1 MSESATTDKT
11 VKPPRITAV
20 AIGLFAATLLWQ
32 GVGLAANGGTPYYA
46 IAGLAMLFSA
56 WDLFAGRPRGFVTFS
71 GVLLFT
77 LAWAVYES
85 GTGFWTVGS
94 RIWVVGLLSLWLC
107 LPFVRRGLWPQPMPR
122 LVSLRSVQI
131 SAVASALVLAS
142 MLVNQFG
149 SNTSDYQPTIYG
161 PAQNSADW
169 HAYGGNKAGTRYAPF
184 ESINADNVSQLQ
196 RAWEIRTGVAGRF
209 SGTPIQI
216 GDGVYLCT
224 AQNVMIALDP
234 DTGAER
240 WRFDPKNE
248 TPPYSLLG
256 NCRGVTY
263 YELED
268 VPDGKQCK
276 ERIFT
281 ATTDARLIAVD
292 KNTGLPCEDFGD
304 DGQISLLAGMGE
316 VKPYYYFVTSP
327 ATVAS
332 GVLVVGGWV
341 MDNQEVE
348 EPSGVVR
355 AYDPKTGQ
363 LAWAWDIG
371 REGQTQLPPDG
382 ESYTRGTPNVWS
394 LTSADDELGLVYLPT
409 GNATPDYF
417 GAHRSEAMEKYA
429 SSIVAVDAKTGLT
442 RWHYQTTHHDIWDY
456 DVPSQPTLVDLTLAG
471 ERRKAV
477 IMPTKRGE
485 VFMLDR
491 ATGELLTEVTER
503 SVPETNLANE
513 WSSPTQ
519 PFSTG
524 MPSFAYPTITENLM
538 MGVTPFDQIACR
550 QKFLN
555 VHYEGPMTPPSEQGT
570 LLYPGPGG
578 GMNWGSVAVDERRQ
592 LMVVNNMHLPF
603 VVQMVPREDD
613 PITSGEGPSR
623 GYGIGGQ
630 QRGTPFS
637 ARVDLFT
644 SPLGI
649 PCIQPPFGE
658 MAVVDLT
665 TQEIIWRRPVG
676 TAAIALPTGRVG
688 VPLEMGTPYS
698 AGSIVTASGLI
709 FNGGVMDGY
718 FRALDLFTGE
728 ELYADSLHASSSATP
743 MSYVSP
749 KTGKQYVLLTVPG
762 EAAVGVGADHSAG
775 DGNAPAAPA
784 ANEGGGH
791 VIAYALAD

>member
-1 MSESATTDKT
+1 MTESTLTNASR
-11 VKPPRITAV
+11 PPRITAIV
-20 AIGLFAATLLWQ
+20 IGIFAAALFWQGATLL
-32 GVGLAANGGTPYYA
+32 GMGGTPYYLV
-46 IAGLAMLFSA
+46 AGLAMLVAA
-56 WDLFAGRPRGFVTFS
+56 WDLFCGRPRGFVIFS
-71 GVLLFT
+71 GVLLLT

-85 GTGFWTVGS
+85 GSGFWTVGS
-94 RIWVVGLLSLWLC
+94 RIWIIGLFAVWLC
-107 LPFVRRGLWPQPMPR
+107 LPMIRRGLWPQPIPK
-122 LVSLRSVQI
+122 LFSLRSVQL
-131 SAVASALVLAS
+131 SAVASALVLGA
-142 MLVNQFG
+142 MCVNQFSG
-149 SNTSDYQPTIYG
+149 TNVVFEPKQYG
-161 PAQNSADW
+161 PAQNASDW
-169 HAYGGNKAGTRYAPF
+169 NAYGGNKAGTRYAPF
-184 ESINADNVSQLQ
+184 ETINANNVNQLQ
-196 RAWEIRTGVAGRF
+196 RAWEVRTGVAGRF
-209 SGTPIQI
+209 SGTPLQI
-216 GDGVYLCT
+216 GDGIYLCT
-224 AQNVMIALDP
+224 AQNVMISLDP
-234 DTGAER
+234 DSGEER

-248 TPPYSLLG
+248 TPPYSLFG

-263 YELED
+263 YKLED
-268 VPDGKQCK
+268 VADGAQCK

-292 KNTGLPCEDFGD
+292 KDTGLPCEDFGN

-355 AYDPKTGQ
+355 AYDPKTGK

-371 REGQTQLPPDG
+371 REGNTQMPPDG

-417 GAHRSEAMEKYA
+417 GAHRTDAMEKYA
-429 SSIVAVDAKTGLT
+429 SSIVAVDATTGLT
-442 RWHYQTTHHDIWDY
+442 RWHFQTTHHDIWDY
-456 DVPSQPTLVDLTLAG
+456 DVPSQPTLVDLTLDG

-477 IMPTKRGE
+477 IVPTKRGE
-485 VFMLDR
+485 LFMLDR
-491 ATGELLTEVTER
+491 ETGELLTEVTER
-503 SVPETNLANE
+503 PVPQTDLENE
-513 WSSPTQ
+513 WSAPTQ

-524 MPSFAYPTITENLM
+524 MPTFAYPLITESKM
-538 MGVTPFDQIACR
+538 MGITPFDQIACR
-550 QKFLN
+550 KALLDLR
-555 VHYEGPMTPPSEQGT
+555 YEGPLTPPSERGT

-603 VVQMVPREDD
+603 TVHMIPREQD
-613 PITSGEGPSR
+613 PATNGEGPSR

-637 ARVDLFT
+637 ARVDMFS

-665 TQEIIWRRPVG
+665 TQEIVWRRPVG
-676 TAAIALPTGRVG
+676 TAAISLPGGRVG
-688 VPLEMGTPYS
+688 VPLEMGTPFS
-698 AGSIVTASGLI
+698 AGSIVTAGGLI

-718 FRALDLFTGE
+718 FRALDLFSGE
-728 ELYADSLHASSSATP
+728 ELFADPLHAASGATP

-749 KTGKQYVLLTVPG
+749 KTGKQYVLLTLPG
-762 EAAVGVGADHSAG
+762 EAAIGVGADHSG
-775 DGNAPAAPA
+775 DTDSTTAVNA
-784 ANEGGGH
+784 GGGH
-791 VIAYALAD
+791 VVAYTLPD

>member
-1 MSESATTDKT
+1 MTESTLTNASR
-11 VKPPRITAV
+11 PPRITAIV
-20 AIGLFAATLLWQ
+20 IGIFAAALFWQGATLL
-32 GVGLAANGGTPYYA
+32 GMGGTPYYVV
-46 IAGLAMLFSA
+46 AGLAMLVAA
-56 WDLFAGRPRGFVTFS
+56 WDLFCGRPRGFVIFS
-71 GVLLFT
+71 GVLLLT

-85 GTGFWTVGS
+85 GSGFWTVGS
-94 RIWVVGLLSLWLC
+94 RIWIIGLFTLWLC
-107 LPFVRRGLWPQPMPR
+107 LPMIRRGLWPQPIPK
-122 LVSLRSVQI
+122 LFSLRSVQL
-131 SAVASALVLAS
+131 SAVASALVLGA
-142 MLVNQFG
+142 MCVNQFSG
-149 SNTSDYQPTIYG
+149 TNVDFEPKQYG
-161 PAQNSADW
+161 PAQNASDW
-169 HAYGGNKAGTRYAPF
+169 NAYGGNKAGTRYAPF
-184 ESINADNVSQLQ
+184 ETINANNVNQLQ
-196 RAWEIRTGVAGRF
+196 RAWEVRTGVAGRF
-209 SGTPIQI
+209 SGTPLQI
-216 GDGVYLCT
+216 GDGIYLCT
-224 AQNVMIALDP
+224 AQNVMISLDP
-234 DTGAER
+234 DSGEER

-248 TPPYSLLG
+248 TPPYSLFG

-263 YELED
+263 YKLED
-268 VPDGKQCK
+268 VADGAQCK

-292 KNTGLPCEDFGD
+292 KDTGLPCEDFGN

-355 AYDPKTGQ
+355 AYDPKTGK

-371 REGQTQLPPDG
+371 REGNTQMPPDG

-417 GAHRSEAMEKYA
+417 GAHRTDAMEKYA
-429 SSIVAVDAKTGLT
+429 SSIVAVDATTGLT
-442 RWHYQTTHHDIWDY
+442 RWHFQTTHHDIWDY
-456 DVPSQPTLVDLTLAG
+456 DVPSQPTLVDLSLDG

-477 IMPTKRGE
+477 IVPTKRGE
-485 VFMLDR
+485 LFMLDR
-491 ATGELLTEVTER
+491 ETGELLTEVTER
-503 SVPETNLANE
+503 PVPQTDLENE
-513 WSSPTQ
+513 WSAPTQ

-524 MPSFAYPTITENLM
+524 MPTFAYPLITESKM
-538 MGVTPFDQIACR
+538 MGITPFDQIACR
-550 QKFLN
+550 KALLDLR
-555 VHYEGPMTPPSEQGT
+555 YEGPLTPPSERGT

-603 VVQMVPREDD
+603 TVHMIPREQD
-613 PITSGEGPSR
+613 PATNGEGPSR

-637 ARVDLFT
+637 ARVDMFS

-665 TQEIIWRRPVG
+665 TQEIVWRRPVG
-676 TAAIALPTGRVG
+676 TAAISLPGGRVG
-688 VPLEMGTPYS
+688 VPLEMGTPFS
-698 AGSIVTASGLI
+698 AGSIVTAGGLI

-718 FRALDLFTGE
+718 FRALDLFSGE
-728 ELYADSLHASSSATP
+728 ELFADPLHAASGATP

-749 KTGKQYVLLTVPG
+749 KTGKQYVLLTLPG
-762 EAAVGVGADHSAG
+762 EAAIGVGADHSG
-775 DGNAPAAPA
+775 DTNSTTAVNA
-784 ANEGGGH
+784 GGGH
-791 VIAYALAD
+791 VVAYALPD

>member
-1 MSESATTDKT
+1 MTESTLTNASR
-11 VKPPRITAV
+11 PPRITAIV
-20 AIGLFAATLLWQ
+20 IGIFAAALFWQGATLL
-32 GVGLAANGGTPYYA
+32 GMGGTPYYVV
-46 IAGLAMLFSA
+46 AGLAMLVAA
-56 WDLFAGRPRGFVTFS
+56 WDLFCGRPRGFVIFS
-71 GVLLFT
+71 GVLLLT

-85 GTGFWTVGS
+85 GSGFWTVGS
-94 RIWVVGLLSLWLC
+94 RIWIIGLFAVWLC
-107 LPFVRRGLWPQPMPR
+107 LPMIRRGLWPQPIPK
-122 LVSLRSVQI
+122 LFSLRSVQL
-131 SAVASALVLAS
+131 SAVASALVLGA
-142 MLVNQFG
+142 MCVNQFSG
-149 SNTSDYQPTIYG
+149 TNVDFEPKEYG
-161 PAQNSADW
+161 PAQNASDW
-169 HAYGGNKAGTRYAPF
+169 NAYGGNKAGTRYAPF
-184 ESINADNVSQLQ
+184 ETITSDNVNQLK
-196 RAWEIRTGVAGRF
+196 RAWEVRTGVAGRF
-209 SGTPIQI
+209 SGTPLQI
-216 GDGVYLCT
+216 GDGIYLCT
-224 AQNVMIALDP
+224 AQNVMISLDP
-234 DTGAER
+234 DSGEER

-248 TPPYSLLG
+248 TPPYSLFG

-263 YELED
+263 YKLED
-268 VPDGKQCK
+268 VADGAQCK

-292 KNTGLPCEDFGD
+292 KDTGLPCEDFGN

-355 AYDPKTGQ
+355 AYDPKTGK

-371 REGQTQLPPDG
+371 REGNTQMPPDG

-417 GAHRSEAMEKYA
+417 GAHRTDAMEKYA
-429 SSIVAVDAKTGLT
+429 SSIVAVDATTGLT
-442 RWHYQTTHHDIWDY
+442 RWHFQTTHHDIWDY
-456 DVPSQPTLVDLTLAG
+456 DVPSQPTLVDLTLDG

-477 IMPTKRGE
+477 IVPTKRGE
-485 VFMLDR
+485 LFMLDR
-491 ATGELLTEVTER
+491 ETGELLTEVTER
-503 SVPETNLANE
+503 PVPQTDLENE
-513 WSSPTQ
+513 WSAPTQ

-524 MPSFAYPTITENLM
+524 MPTFAYPLITESKM
-538 MGVTPFDQIACR
+538 MGITPFDQIACR
-550 QKFLN
+550 KALLDLR
-555 VHYEGPMTPPSEQGT
+555 YEGPLTPPSERGT

-603 VVQMVPREDD
+603 TVHMIPREQD
-613 PITSGEGPSR
+613 PATNGEGPSR

-637 ARVDLFT
+637 ARVDMFS

-665 TQEIIWRRPVG
+665 TQEIVWRRPVG
-676 TAAIALPTGRVG
+676 TAAISLPGGRVG
-688 VPLEMGTPYS
+688 VPLEMGTPFS
-698 AGSIVTASGLI
+698 AGSIVTAGGLI

-718 FRALDLFTGE
+718 FRALDLFSGE
-728 ELYADSLHASSSATP
+728 ELFADPLHAASGATP

-749 KTGKQYVLLTVPG
+749 KTGKQYVLLTLPG
-762 EAAVGVGADHSAG
+762 EAAIGVGADHSG
-775 DGNAPAAPA
+775 DTNSTTAVNA
-784 ANEGGGH
+784 GGGH
-791 VIAYALAD
+791 VVAYALPD

>member
-1 MSESATTDKT
+1 MTESTLTNASR
-11 VKPPRITAV
+11 PPRITAIV
-20 AIGLFAATLLWQ
+20 IGIFAAALFWQGATLL
-32 GVGLAANGGTPYYA
+32 GMGGTPYYVV
-46 IAGLAMLFSA
+46 AGLAMLVAA
-56 WDLFAGRPRGFVTFS
+56 WDLFCGRPRGFVIFS
-71 GVLLFT
+71 GVLLLT

-85 GTGFWTVGS
+85 GSGFWTVGS
-94 RIWVVGLLSLWLC
+94 RIWIIGLFAVWLC
-107 LPFVRRGLWPQPMPR
+107 LPMIRRGLWPQPIPK
-122 LVSLRSVQI
+122 LFSLRSVQL
-131 SAVASALVLAS
+131 SAVASALVLGA
-142 MLVNQFG
+142 MCVNQF
-149 SNTSDYQPTIYG
+149 SSTNVVFEPKQYG
-161 PAQNSADW
+161 PAQNASDW
-169 HAYGGNKAGTRYAPF
+169 NAYGGNKAGTRYAPF
-184 ESINADNVSQLQ
+184 ETINTDNVNQLQ
-196 RAWEIRTGVAGRF
+196 RAWEVRTGVAGRF
-209 SGTPIQI
+209 SGTPLQI
-216 GDGVYLCT
+216 GDGIYLCT
-224 AQNVMIALDP
+224 AQNVMISLDP
-234 DTGAER
+234 DSGEER

-248 TPPYSLLG
+248 TPPYSLFG

-263 YELED
+263 YKLED
-268 VPDGKQCK
+268 VADGAQCK

-292 KNTGLPCEDFGD
+292 KDTGLPCEDFGN

-355 AYDPKTGQ
+355 AYDPKTGK

-371 REGQTQLPPDG
+371 REGNTQMPPDG

-417 GAHRSEAMEKYA
+417 GAHRTDAMEKYA
-429 SSIVAVDAKTGLT
+429 SSIVAVDATTGLT
-442 RWHYQTTHHDIWDY
+442 RWHFQTTHHDIWDY
-456 DVPSQPTLVDLTLAG
+456 DVPSQPTLVDLTLDG

-477 IMPTKRGE
+477 IVPTKRGE
-485 VFMLDR
+485 LFMLDR
-491 ATGELLTEVTER
+491 ETGELLTEVTER
-503 SVPETNLANE
+503 PVPQTDLENE
-513 WSSPTQ
+513 WSAPTQ

-524 MPSFAYPTITENLM
+524 MPTFAYPLITESKM
-538 MGVTPFDQIACR
+538 MGITPFDQIACR
-550 QKFLN
+550 KALLDLR
-555 VHYEGPMTPPSEQGT
+555 YEGPLTPPSERGT

-603 VVQMVPREDD
+603 TVHMIPREQD
-613 PITSGEGPSR
+613 PATNGEGPSR

-637 ARVDLFT
+637 ARVDMFS

-665 TQEIIWRRPVG
+665 TQEIVWRRPVG
-676 TAAIALPTGRVG
+676 TAAISLPGGRVG
-688 VPLEMGTPYS
+688 VPLEMGTPFS
-698 AGSIVTASGLI
+698 AGSIVTAGGLI

-718 FRALDLFTGE
+718 FRALDLFSGE
-728 ELYADSLHASSSATP
+728 ELFADPLHAASGATP

-749 KTGKQYVLLTVPG
+749 KTGKQYVLLTLPG
-762 EAAVGVGADHSAG
+762 EAAIGVGADHSG
-775 DGNAPAAPA
+775 DTNSTTAVNA
-784 ANEGGGH
+784 GGGH
-791 VIAYALAD
+791 VVAYALPD

>member
-1 MSESATTDKT
+1 MTESTLTNASR
-11 VKPPRITAV
+11 PPRITAIV
-20 AIGLFAATLLWQ
+20 IGIFAAALFWQGATLL
-32 GVGLAANGGTPYYA
+32 GMGGTPYYLV
-46 IAGLAMLFSA
+46 AGLAMLVAA
-56 WDLFAGRPRGFVTFS
+56 WDLFCGRPRGFVIFS
-71 GVLLFT
+71 GVLLLT

-85 GTGFWTVGS
+85 GSGFWTVGS
-94 RIWVVGLLSLWLC
+94 RIWIIGLFAVWLC
-107 LPFVRRGLWPQPMPR
+107 LPMIRRGLWPQPIPK
-122 LVSLRSVQI
+122 LFSLRSVQL
-131 SAVASALVLAS
+131 SAVASALVLGA
-142 MLVNQFG
+142 MCVNQFSG
-149 SNTSDYQPTIYG
+149 TNVDFEPKQYG
-161 PAQNSADW
+161 PAQNASDW
-169 HAYGGNKAGTRYAPF
+169 NAYGGNKAGTRYAPF
-184 ESINADNVSQLQ
+184 ETINADNVNQLQ
-196 RAWEIRTGVAGRF
+196 RAWEVRTGVAGRF
-209 SGTPIQI
+209 SGTPLQI
-216 GDGVYLCT
+216 GDGIYLCT
-224 AQNVMIALDP
+224 AQNVMISLDP
-234 DTGAER
+234 DSGEER

-248 TPPYSLLG
+248 TPPYSLFG

-263 YELED
+263 YKLED
-268 VPDGKQCK
+268 VADGAQCK

-292 KNTGLPCEDFGD
+292 KDTGLPCEDFGN

-355 AYDPKTGQ
+355 AYDPKTGK

-371 REGQTQLPPDG
+371 REGNTQMPPDG

-417 GAHRSEAMEKYA
+417 GAHRTDAMEKYA
-429 SSIVAVDAKTGLT
+429 SSIVAVDATTGLT
-442 RWHYQTTHHDIWDY
+442 RWHFQTTHHDIWDY
-456 DVPSQPTLVDLTLAG
+456 DVPSQPTLVDLTLDG

-477 IMPTKRGE
+477 IVPTKRGE
-485 VFMLDR
+485 LFMLDR
-491 ATGELLTEVTER
+491 ETGELLTEVTER
-503 SVPETNLANE
+503 PVPQTDLENE
-513 WSSPTQ
+513 WSAPTQ

-524 MPSFAYPTITENLM
+524 MPTFAYPLITESKM
-538 MGVTPFDQIACR
+538 MGITPFDQIACR
-550 QKFLN
+550 KALLDLR
-555 VHYEGPMTPPSEQGT
+555 YEGPLTPPSERGT

-603 VVQMVPREDD
+603 TVHMIPREQD
-613 PITSGEGPSR
+613 PATNGEGPSR

-637 ARVDLFT
+637 ARVDMFS

-665 TQEIIWRRPVG
+665 TQEIVWRRPVG
-676 TAAIALPTGRVG
+676 TAAISLPGGRVG
-688 VPLEMGTPYS
+688 VPLEMGTPFS
-698 AGSIVTASGLI
+698 AGSIVTAGGLI

-718 FRALDLFTGE
+718 FRALDLFSGE
-728 ELYADSLHASSSATP
+728 ELFADPLHAASGATP

-749 KTGKQYVLLTVPG
+749 KTGKQYVLLTLPG
-762 EAAVGVGADHSAG
+762 EAAIGVGADHSG
-775 DGNAPAAPA
+775 DTNSTTAVNA
-784 ANEGGGH
+784 GGGH
-791 VIAYALAD
+791 VVAYTLPD

>member
-1 MSESATTDKT
+1 MTESTLTNASR
-11 VKPPRITAV
+11 PPRITAIV
-20 AIGLFAATLLWQ
+20 IGIFAAALFWQGATLL
-32 GVGLAANGGTPYYA
+32 GMGGTPYYLV
-46 IAGLAMLFSA
+46 AGLVMLVAA
-56 WDLFAGRPRGFVTFS
+56 WDLFCGRPRGFVIFS
-71 GVLLFT
+71 GVLLLT

-85 GTGFWTVGS
+85 GSGFWTVGS
-94 RIWVVGLLSLWLC
+94 RIWIIGLFAVWLC
-107 LPFVRRGLWPQPMPR
+107 LPMIRRGLWPQPIPK
-122 LVSLRSVQI
+122 LFSLRSVQL
-131 SAVASALVLAS
+131 SAVASALVLGA
-142 MLVNQFG
+142 MCVNQFSG
-149 SNTSDYQPTIYG
+149 TNVDFEPKQYG
-161 PAQNSADW
+161 PAQNASDW
-169 HAYGGNKAGTRYAPF
+169 NAYGGNKAGTRYAPF
-184 ESINADNVSQLQ
+184 ETINADNVNQLQ
-196 RAWEIRTGVAGRF
+196 RAWEVRTGVAGRF
-209 SGTPIQI
+209 SGTPLQI
-216 GDGVYLCT
+216 GDGIYLCT
-224 AQNVMIALDP
+224 AQNVMISLDP
-234 DTGAER
+234 DSGEER

-248 TPPYSLLG
+248 TPPYSLFG

-263 YELED
+263 YKLED
-268 VPDGKQCK
+268 VADGAQCK

-292 KNTGLPCEDFGD
+292 RDTGLPCEDFGN

-355 AYDPKTGQ
+355 AYDPKTGK

-371 REGQTQLPPDG
+371 REGNTQMPPDG

-417 GAHRSEAMEKYA
+417 GAHRTDAMEKYA
-429 SSIVAVDAKTGLT
+429 SSIVAVDATTGLT
-442 RWHYQTTHHDIWDY
+442 RWHFQTTHHDIWDY
-456 DVPSQPTLVDLTLAG
+456 DVPSQPTLVDLTLDG

-477 IMPTKRGE
+477 IVPTKRGE
-485 VFMLDR
+485 LFMLDR
-491 ATGELLTEVTER
+491 ETGELLTEVTER
-503 SVPETNLANE
+503 PVPQTDLENE
-513 WSSPTQ
+513 WSAPTQ

-524 MPSFAYPTITENLM
+524 MPTFAYPLITESKM
-538 MGVTPFDQIACR
+538 MGITPFDQIACR
-550 QKFLN
+550 KALLDLR
-555 VHYEGPMTPPSEQGT
+555 YEGPLTPPSERGT

-603 VVQMVPREDD
+603 TIHMIPREQD
-613 PITSGEGPSR
+613 PATNGEGPSR

-637 ARVDLFT
+637 ARVDMFS

-665 TQEIIWRRPVG
+665 TQEIVWRRPVG
-676 TAAIALPTGRVG
+676 TAAISLPGGRVG
-688 VPLEMGTPYS
+688 MPLEMGTPFS
-698 AGSIVTASGLI
+698 AGSIVTAGGLI

-718 FRALDLFTGE
+718 FRALDLFSGE
-728 ELYADSLHASSSATP
+728 ELFADPLHAASGATP

-749 KTGKQYVLLTVPG
+749 KTGKQYVLLTLPG
-762 EAAVGVGADHSAG
+762 EAAIGVGADHSG
-775 DGNAPAAPA
+775 NTDGTTAVNA
-784 ANEGGGH
+784 GGGH
-791 VIAYALAD
+791 VVAYTLPD

>member
-1 MSESATTDKT
+1 MTESTLTNASR
-11 VKPPRITAV
+11 PPRITAIV
-20 AIGLFAATLLWQ
+20 IGIFAAALFWQGATLL
-32 GVGLAANGGTPYYA
+32 GMGGTPYYVV
-46 IAGLAMLFSA
+46 AGLAMLVAA
-56 WDLFAGRPRGFVTFS
+56 WDLFCGRPRGFVIFS
-71 GVLLFT
+71 GVLLLT

-85 GTGFWTVGS
+85 GSGFWTVGS
-94 RIWVVGLLSLWLC
+94 RIWIIGLFAVWLC
-107 LPFVRRGLWPQPMPR
+107 LPMIRRGLWPQPIPK
-122 LVSLRSVQI
+122 LFSLRSVQL
-131 SAVASALVLAS
+131 SAVASALVLGA
-142 MLVNQFG
+142 MCVNQFSG
-149 SNTSDYQPTIYG
+149 TNVDFEPKQYG
-161 PAQNSADW
+161 PAQNASDW
-169 HAYGGNKAGTRYAPF
+169 NAYGGNKAGTRYAPF
-184 ESINADNVSQLQ
+184 ETINANNVNQLQ
-196 RAWEIRTGVAGRF
+196 RAWEVRTGVAGRF
-209 SGTPIQI
+209 SGTPLQI
-216 GDGVYLCT
+216 GDGIYLCT
-224 AQNVMIALDP
+224 AQNVMISLDP
-234 DTGAER
+234 DSGEER

-248 TPPYSLLG
+248 TPPYSLFG

-263 YELED
+263 YKLED
-268 VPDGKQCK
+268 VADGAQCK

-292 KNTGLPCEDFGD
+292 KDTGLPCEDFGN

-355 AYDPKTGQ
+355 AYDPKTGK

-371 REGQTQLPPDG
+371 REGNTQMPPDG

-417 GAHRSEAMEKYA
+417 GAHRTDAMEKYA
-429 SSIVAVDAKTGLT
+429 SSIVAVDATTGLT
-442 RWHYQTTHHDIWDY
+442 RWHFQTTHHDIWDY
-456 DVPSQPTLVDLTLAG
+456 DVPSQPTLVDLTLDG

-485 VFMLDR
+485 LFMLDR
-491 ATGELLTEVTER
+491 ETGELLTEVTER
-503 SVPETNLANE
+503 PVPQTDLENE
-513 WSSPTQ
+513 WSAPTQ

-524 MPSFAYPTITENLM
+524 MPTFAYPLITESKM
-538 MGVTPFDQIACR
+538 MGITPFDQIACR
-550 QKFLN
+550 KALLDLR
-555 VHYEGPMTPPSEQGT
+555 YEGPLTPPSERGT

-603 VVQMVPREDD
+603 TVHMIPREQD
-613 PITSGEGPSR
+613 PATNGEGPSR

-637 ARVDLFT
+637 ARVDMFS

-665 TQEIIWRRPVG
+665 TQEIVWRRPVG
-676 TAAIALPTGRVG
+676 TAAISLPGGRVG
-688 VPLEMGTPYS
+688 VPLEMGTPFS
-698 AGSIVTASGLI
+698 AGSIVTAGGLI

-718 FRALDLFTGE
+718 FRALDLFSGE
-728 ELYADSLHASSSATP
+728 ELFADPLHAASGATP

-749 KTGKQYVLLTVPG
+749 KTGKQYVLLTLPG
-762 EAAVGVGADHSAG
+762 EAAIGVGADHSG
-775 DGNAPAAPA
+775 DTDSTTAVNA
-784 ANEGGGH
+784 GGGH
-791 VIAYALAD
+791 VVAYTLPD

>member
-1 MSESATTDKT
+1 MTESTLTNASR
-11 VKPPRITAV
+11 PPRITAIV
-20 AIGLFAATLLWQ
+20 IGIFAAALFWQGATLL
-32 GVGLAANGGTPYYA
+32 GMGGTPYYA
-46 IAGLAMLFSA
+46 VAGLAMLVAA
-56 WDLFAGRPRGFVTFS
+56 WDLFCGRPRGFVIFS
-71 GVLLFT
+71 GVLLLT

-85 GTGFWTVGS
+85 GSGFWTVGS
-94 RIWVVGLLSLWLC
+94 RIWIIGLFAVWLC
-107 LPFVRRGLWPQPMPR
+107 LPMIRRGLWPQPIPK
-122 LVSLRSVQI
+122 LFSLRSVQL
-131 SAVASALVLAS
+131 SAVASALVLGA
-142 MLVNQFG
+142 MCVNQFSG
-149 SNTSDYQPTIYG
+149 TNVDFEPKEYG
-161 PAQNSADW
+161 PAQNASDW
-169 HAYGGNKAGTRYAPF
+169 NAYGGNKAGTRYAPF
-184 ESINADNVSQLQ
+184 ETITADNVNKLQ
-196 RAWEIRTGVAGRF
+196 RAWEVRTGVAGRF
-209 SGTPIQI
+209 SGTPLQI
-216 GDGVYLCT
+216 GDGIYLCT
-224 AQNVMIALDP
+224 AQNVMISLDP
-234 DTGAER
+234 DSGEER

-248 TPPYSLLG
+248 TPPYGLFG

-263 YELED
+263 YKLED
-268 VPDGKQCK
+268 VADGAQCK

-292 KNTGLPCEDFGD
+292 KDTGLPCEDFGN

-355 AYDPKTGQ
+355 AYDPKTGK

-371 REGQTQLPPDG
+371 REGNTQMPPDG

-429 SSIVAVDAKTGLT
+429 SSIVAVDATTGLT
-442 RWHYQTTHHDIWDY
+442 RWHFQTTHHDIWDY
-456 DVPSQPTLVDLTLAG
+456 DVPSQPTLVDLTLDG
-471 ERRKAV
+471 QPRKAV
-477 IMPTKRGE
+477 IVPTKRGE

-491 ATGELLTEVTER
+491 ETGELLTEVTER
-503 SVPETNLANE
+503 PVPQTDLENE
-513 WSSPTQ
+513 WSAPTQ

-524 MPSFAYPTITENLM
+524 MPSFAYPLITESKM

-550 QKFLN
+550 KALLDLR
-555 VHYEGPMTPPSEQGT
+555 YEGPMTPPSERGT
-570 LLYPGPGG
+570 LLYPGPAG

-603 VVQMVPREDD
+603 TINMIPREQD
-613 PITSGEGPSR
+613 PATGGEGFTQ

-637 ARVDLFT
+637 ARVDMFT

-665 TQEIIWRRPVG
+665 TQEIVWRRPVG
-676 TAAIALPTGRVG
+676 TAAISLPGGRVG
-688 VPLEMGTPYS
+688 VPLEMGTPFS
-698 AGSIVTASGLI
+698 AGSIVTAGGLI

-718 FRALDLFTGE
+718 FRALDLFSGE
-728 ELYADSLHASSSATP
+728 ELFADPLHAASGATP

-749 KTGKQYVLLTVPG
+749 KTGKQYVLLTLPG
-762 EAAVGVGADHSAG
+762 EAAIGVGADHSG
-775 DGNAPAAPA
+775 DTDSTTAVNA
-784 ANEGGGH
+784 GGGH
-791 VIAYALAD
+791 VVAYTLPD

>member
-1 MSESATTDKT
+1 MTESTLTNASR
-11 VKPPRITAV
+11 PPRITAIV
-20 AIGLFAATLLWQ
+20 IGIFAAALFWQGATLL
-32 GVGLAANGGTPYYA
+32 GMGGTPYYVV
-46 IAGLAMLFSA
+46 AGLAMLVAA
-56 WDLFAGRPRGFVTFS
+56 WDLFCGRPRGFVIFS
-71 GVLLFT
+71 GVLLLT

-85 GTGFWTVGS
+85 GSGFWTVGS
-94 RIWVVGLLSLWLC
+94 RIWIIGLFAVWLC
-107 LPFVRRGLWPQPMPR
+107 LPMIRRGLWPQPIPK
-122 LVSLRSVQI
+122 LFSLRSVQL
-131 SAVASALVLAS
+131 SAVASALVLGA
-142 MLVNQFG
+142 MCVNQFSG
-149 SNTSDYQPTIYG
+149 TNVDFEPKQYG
-161 PAQNSADW
+161 PAQNASDW
-169 HAYGGNKAGTRYAPF
+169 NAYGGNKAGTRYAPF
-184 ESINADNVSQLQ
+184 ETITADKVNKLQ
-196 RAWEIRTGVAGRF
+196 RAWEVRTGVAGRF
-209 SGTPIQI
+209 SGTPLQI
-216 GDGVYLCT
+216 GDGIYLCT
-224 AQNVMIALDP
+224 AQNVMISLDP
-234 DTGAER
+234 DSGEER

-248 TPPYSLLG
+248 TPPYSLFG

-263 YELED
+263 YKLED
-268 VPDGKQCK
+268 VADGAQCK

-292 KNTGLPCEDFGD
+292 KDTGLPCEDFGN

-355 AYDPKTGQ
+355 AYDPKTGK

-371 REGQTQLPPDG
+371 REGNTQMPPDG

-417 GAHRSEAMEKYA
+417 GAHRTDAMEKYA
-429 SSIVAVDAKTGLT
+429 SSIVAVDATTGLT
-442 RWHYQTTHHDIWDY
+442 RWHFQTTHHDIWDY
-456 DVPSQPTLVDLTLAG
+456 DVPSQPTLVDLTLDG

-477 IMPTKRGE
+477 IVPTKRGE
-485 VFMLDR
+485 LFMLDR
-491 ATGELLTEVTER
+491 ETGELLTEVTER
-503 SVPETNLANE
+503 PVPQTDLENE
-513 WSSPTQ
+513 WSAPTQ

-524 MPSFAYPTITENLM
+524 MPTFAYPLITESKM
-538 MGVTPFDQIACR
+538 MGITPFDQIACR
-550 QKFLN
+550 KALLDLR
-555 VHYEGPMTPPSEQGT
+555 YEGPLTPPSERGT

-603 VVQMVPREDD
+603 TVHMIPREQD
-613 PITSGEGPSR
+613 PATNGEGPSR

-637 ARVDLFT
+637 ARVDMFS

-665 TQEIIWRRPVG
+665 TQEIVWRRPVG
-676 TAAIALPTGRVG
+676 TAAISLPGGRVG
-688 VPLEMGTPYS
+688 VPLEMGTPFS
-698 AGSIVTASGLI
+698 AGSIVTAGGLI

-718 FRALDLFTGE
+718 FRALDLFSGE
-728 ELYADSLHASSSATP
+728 ELFADPIHAASGATP

-749 KTGKQYVLLTVPG
+749 KTGKQYVLLTLPG
-762 EAAVGVGADHSAG
+762 EAAIGVGADHSG
-775 DGNAPAAPA
+775 DTNSTTAVNA
-784 ANEGGGH
+784 GGGH
-791 VIAYALAD
+791 VVAYALPD

>member
-1 MSESATTDKT
+1 MTESTLTNASR
-11 VKPPRITAV
+11 PPRITAIV
-20 AIGLFAATLLWQ
+20 IGIFAAALFWQGATLL
-32 GVGLAANGGTPYYA
+32 GMGGTPYYVV
-46 IAGLAMLFSA
+46 AGLAMLIAA
-56 WDLFAGRPRGFVTFS
+56 WDLFCGRPRGFVIFS
-71 GVLLFT
+71 GVLLLT

-85 GTGFWTVGS
+85 GSGFWTVGS
-94 RIWVVGLLSLWLC
+94 RIWIIGLFAVWLC
-107 LPFVRRGLWPQPMPR
+107 LPMIRRGLWPQPIPK
-122 LVSLRSVQI
+122 LFSLRSVQL
-131 SAVASALVLAS
+131 SAVASALVLGA
-142 MLVNQFG
+142 MCVNQFSG
-149 SNTSDYQPTIYG
+149 TNVDFEPKEYG
-161 PAQNSADW
+161 PAQNASDW
-169 HAYGGNKAGTRYAPF
+169 NAYGGNKAGTRYAPF
-184 ESINADNVSQLQ
+184 ETITADNVNKLQ
-196 RAWEIRTGVAGRF
+196 RAWEVRTGVAGRF
-209 SGTPIQI
+209 SGTPLQI
-216 GDGVYLCT
+216 GDGIYLCT
-224 AQNVMIALDP
+224 AQNVMISLDP
-234 DTGAER
+234 DSGEER

-248 TPPYSLLG
+248 TPPYSLFG

-263 YELED
+263 YKLED
-268 VPDGKQCK
+268 VADGAQCK

-292 KNTGLPCEDFGD
+292 KDTGLPCEDFGN

-355 AYDPKTGQ
+355 AYDPKTGK

-371 REGQTQLPPDG
+371 REGNTQMPPDG

-417 GAHRSEAMEKYA
+417 GAHRTDAMEKYA
-429 SSIVAVDAKTGLT
+429 SSIVAVDATTGLT
-442 RWHYQTTHHDIWDY
+442 RWHFQTTHHDIWDY
-456 DVPSQPTLVDLTLAG
+456 DVPSQPTLVDLTLDG

-477 IMPTKRGE
+477 IVPTKRGE
-485 VFMLDR
+485 LFMLDR
-491 ATGELLTEVTER
+491 ETGELLTEVTER
-503 SVPETNLANE
+503 PVPQTDLENE
-513 WSSPTQ
+513 WSAPTQ

-524 MPSFAYPTITENLM
+524 MPTFAYPLITESKM
-538 MGVTPFDQIACR
+538 MGITPFDQIACR
-550 QKFLN
+550 KALLDLR
-555 VHYEGPMTPPSEQGT
+555 YEGPLTPPSERGT

-603 VVQMVPREDD
+603 TVHMIPREQD
-613 PITSGEGPSR
+613 PATNGEGPSR

-637 ARVDLFT
+637 ARVNMFT

-665 TQEIIWRRPVG
+665 TQEIVWRRPVG
-676 TAAIALPTGRVG
+676 TAAISLPGGRVG
-688 VPLEMGTPYS
+688 VPLEMGTPFS
-698 AGSIVTASGLI
+698 AGSIVTAGGLI

-718 FRALDLFTGE
+718 FRALDLFSGE
-728 ELYADSLHASSSATP
+728 ELFADPLHAASGATP

-749 KTGKQYVLLTVPG
+749 KTGKQYVLLTLPG
-762 EAAVGVGADHSAG
+762 EAAIGVGADHSGETDSTTAV
-775 DGNAPAAPA
+775 NA
-784 ANEGGGH
+784 GGGH
-791 VIAYALAD
+791 VVAYTLPD

>member
-1 MSESATTDKT
+1 MTESTLTNASR
-11 VKPPRITAV
+11 PPRITAIV
-20 AIGLFAATLLWQ
+20 IGIFAAALFWQGATLL
-32 GVGLAANGGTPYYA
+32 GMGGTPYYVV
-46 IAGLAMLFSA
+46 AGLAMLVAA
-56 WDLFAGRPRGFVTFS
+56 WDLFCGRPRGFVIFS
-71 GVLLFT
+71 GVLLLT

-85 GTGFWTVGS
+85 GSGFWTVGS
-94 RIWVVGLLSLWLC
+94 RIWIIGLFAVWLC
-107 LPFVRRGLWPQPMPR
+107 LPMIRRGLWPQPIPK
-122 LVSLRSVQI
+122 LFSLRSVQL
-131 SAVASALVLAS
+131 SAVASALVLGA
-142 MLVNQFG
+142 MCVNQFSG
-149 SNTSDYQPTIYG
+149 TNVDFEPKEYG
-161 PAQNSADW
+161 PAQNASDW
-169 HAYGGNKAGTRYAPF
+169 NAYGGNKAGTRYAPF
-184 ESINADNVSQLQ
+184 ETITADNVNKLQ
-196 RAWEIRTGVAGRF
+196 RAWEVRTGVAGRF
-209 SGTPIQI
+209 SGTPLQI
-216 GDGVYLCT
+216 GDGIYLCT
-224 AQNVMIALDP
+224 AQNVMISLDP
-234 DTGAER
+234 DNGEER

-248 TPPYSLLG
+248 TPPYSLFG

-263 YELED
+263 YKLED
-268 VPDGKQCK
+268 VADGAQCK

-292 KNTGLPCEDFGD
+292 KDTGLPCEDFGN

-355 AYDPKTGQ
+355 AYDPKTGK

-371 REGQTQLPPDG
+371 REGNTQMPPDG

-417 GAHRSEAMEKYA
+417 GAHRTDAMEKYA
-429 SSIVAVDAKTGLT
+429 SSIVAVDATTGLT
-442 RWHYQTTHHDIWDY
+442 RWHFQTTHHDIWDY
-456 DVPSQPTLVDLTLAG
+456 DVPSQPTLVDLTLDG

-477 IMPTKRGE
+477 IVPTKRGE
-485 VFMLDR
+485 LFMLDR
-491 ATGELLTEVTER
+491 ETGELLTEVTER
-503 SVPETNLANE
+503 PVPQTDLENE
-513 WSSPTQ
+513 WSAPTQ

-524 MPSFAYPTITENLM
+524 MPTFAYPLITESKM
-538 MGVTPFDQIACR
+538 MGITPFDQIACR
-550 QKFLN
+550 KALLDLR
-555 VHYEGPMTPPSEQGT
+555 YEGPLTPPSERGT

-603 VVQMVPREDD
+603 TVHMIPREQD
-613 PITSGEGPSR
+613 PATNGEGPSR

-637 ARVDLFT
+637 ARVDMFT

-665 TQEIIWRRPVG
+665 TQEIVWRRPVG
-676 TAAIALPTGRVG
+676 TAAISLPGGRVG
-688 VPLEMGTPYS
+688 VPLEMGTPFS
-698 AGSIVTASGLI
+698 AGSIVTAGGLI

-718 FRALDLFTGE
+718 FRALDLFSGE
-728 ELYADSLHASSSATP
+728 ELFADPLHAASGATP

-749 KTGKQYVLLTVPG
+749 KTGKQYVLLTLPG
-762 EAAVGVGADHSAG
+762 EAAIGVGADHSG
-775 DGNAPAAPA
+775 DTDSTTAVNA
-784 ANEGGGH
+784 GGGH
-791 VIAYALAD
+791 VVAYTLPD

>member
-1 MSESATTDKT
+1 MTESTLTNASR
-11 VKPPRITAV
+11 PPRITAIV
-20 AIGLFAATLLWQ
+20 IGIFAAALFWQGATLL
-32 GVGLAANGGTPYYA
+32 GMGGTPYYVV
-46 IAGLAMLFSA
+46 AGLAMLVAA
-56 WDLFAGRPRGFVTFS
+56 WDLFCGRPRGFVIFS
-71 GVLLFT
+71 GVLLLT

-85 GTGFWTVGS
+85 GSGFWTVGS
-94 RIWVVGLLSLWLC
+94 RIWIIGLFAVWLC
-107 LPFVRRGLWPQPMPR
+107 LPMIRRGLWPQPIPK
-122 LVSLRSVQI
+122 LFSLRSVQL
-131 SAVASALVLAS
+131 SAVASALVLGA
-142 MLVNQFG
+142 MCVNQFSG
-149 SNTSDYQPTIYG
+149 TNVDFEPKEYG
-161 PAQNSADW
+161 PVQNASDW
-169 HAYGGNKAGTRYAPF
+169 NAYGGNKAGTRYAPF
-184 ESINADNVSQLQ
+184 ETITADNVNKLK
-196 RAWEIRTGVAGRF
+196 RAWEVRTGVAGRF
-209 SGTPIQI
+209 SGTPLQI
-216 GDGVYLCT
+216 GDGIYLCT
-224 AQNVMIALDP
+224 AQNVMISLDP
-234 DTGAER
+234 DNGEER

-248 TPPYSLLG
+248 TPPYSLFG

-263 YELED
+263 YKLED
-268 VPDGKQCK
+268 VADGAQCK

-292 KNTGLPCEDFGD
+292 KDTGLPCEDFGN

-355 AYDPKTGQ
+355 AYDPKTGK

-371 REGQTQLPPDG
+371 REGNTQMPPDG

-417 GAHRSEAMEKYA
+417 GAHRTDAMEKYA
-429 SSIVAVDAKTGLT
+429 SSIVAVDATTGLT
-442 RWHYQTTHHDIWDY
+442 RWHFQTTHHDIWDY
-456 DVPSQPTLVDLTLAG
+456 DVPSQPTLVDLTLDG

-477 IMPTKRGE
+477 IVPTKRGE
-485 VFMLDR
+485 LFMLDR
-491 ATGELLTEVTER
+491 ETGELLTEVTER
-503 SVPETNLANE
+503 PVPQTDLENE
-513 WSSPTQ
+513 WSAPTQ

-524 MPSFAYPTITENLM
+524 MPTFAYPLITESKM
-538 MGVTPFDQIACR
+538 MGITPFDQIACR
-550 QKFLN
+550 KALLDLR
-555 VHYEGPMTPPSEQGT
+555 YEGPLTPPSERGT

-603 VVQMVPREDD
+603 TVHMIPREQD
-613 PITSGEGPSR
+613 PATNGEGPSR

-637 ARVDLFT
+637 ARVDMFT

-665 TQEIIWRRPVG
+665 TQEIVWRRPVG
-676 TAAIALPTGRVG
+676 TAAISLPGGRVG
-688 VPLEMGTPYS
+688 VPLEMGTPFS
-698 AGSIVTASGLI
+698 AGSIVTAGGLI

-718 FRALDLFTGE
+718 FRALDLFSGE
-728 ELYADSLHASSSATP
+728 ELFADPLHAASGATP

-749 KTGKQYVLLTVPG
+749 KTGKQYVLLTLPG
-762 EAAVGVGADHSAG
+762 EAAIGVGADHSG
-775 DGNAPAAPA
+775 DTDGTTAVNA
-784 ANEGGGH
+784 GGGH
-791 VIAYALAD
+791 VVAYTLPD

>member
-1 MSESATTDKT
+1 MTESTLTNASR
-11 VKPPRITAV
+11 PPRITAIV
-20 AIGLFAATLLWQ
+20 IGIFAAALFWQGATLL
-32 GVGLAANGGTPYYA
+32 GMGGTPYYVV
-46 IAGLAMLFSA
+46 AGLAMLVAA
-56 WDLFAGRPRGFVTFS
+56 WDLFCGRPRGFVIFS
-71 GVLLFT
+71 GVLLLT

-85 GTGFWTVGS
+85 GSGFWTVGS
-94 RIWVVGLLSLWLC
+94 RIWIIGLFAVWLC
-107 LPFVRRGLWPQPMPR
+107 LPMIRRGLWPQPIPK
-122 LVSLRSVQI
+122 LFSLRSVQL
-131 SAVASALVLAS
+131 SAVASALVLGA
-142 MLVNQFG
+142 MCVNQFSG
-149 SNTSDYQPTIYG
+149 TNVDFEPKEYG
-161 PAQNSADW
+161 PAQNASDW
-169 HAYGGNKAGTRYAPF
+169 NAYGGNKAGTRYAPF
-184 ESINADNVSQLQ
+184 ETINANNVNQLQ
-196 RAWEIRTGVAGRF
+196 RAWEVRTGVAGRF
-209 SGTPIQI
+209 SGTPLQI
-216 GDGVYLCT
+216 GDGIYLCT
-224 AQNVMIALDP
+224 AQNVMISLDP
-234 DTGAER
+234 DSGEER

-248 TPPYSLLG
+248 TPPYSLFG

-263 YELED
+263 YKLED
-268 VPDGKQCK
+268 VADGAQCK

-292 KNTGLPCEDFGD
+292 KDTGLPCEDFGN

-355 AYDPKTGQ
+355 AYDPKTGK

-371 REGQTQLPPDG
+371 REGNTQMPPDG

-417 GAHRSEAMEKYA
+417 GAHRTDAMEKYA
-429 SSIVAVDAKTGLT
+429 SSIVAVDATTGLT
-442 RWHYQTTHHDIWDY
+442 RWHFQTTHHDIWDY
-456 DVPSQPTLVDLTLAG
+456 DVPSQPTLVDLTLDG

-477 IMPTKRGE
+477 IVPTKRGE
-485 VFMLDR
+485 LFMLDR
-491 ATGELLTEVTER
+491 ETGELLTEVTER
-503 SVPETNLANE
+503 PVPQTDLENE
-513 WSSPTQ
+513 WSAPTQ

-524 MPSFAYPTITENLM
+524 MPTFAYPLITESKM
-538 MGVTPFDQIACR
+538 MGITPFDQIACR
-550 QKFLN
+550 KALLDLR
-555 VHYEGPMTPPSEQGT
+555 YEGPLTPPSERGT

-603 VVQMVPREDD
+603 TVHMIPREQD
-613 PITSGEGPSR
+613 PATNGEGPSR

-637 ARVDLFT
+637 ARVDMFS

-665 TQEIIWRRPVG
+665 TQEIVWRRPVG
-676 TAAIALPTGRVG
+676 TAAISLPGGRVG
-688 VPLEMGTPYS
+688 VPLEMGTPFS
-698 AGSIVTASGLI
+698 AGSIVTAGGLI

-718 FRALDLFTGE
+718 FRALDLFSGE
-728 ELYADSLHASSSATP
+728 ELFADPLHAASGATP

-749 KTGKQYVLLTVPG
+749 KTGKQYVLLTLPG
-762 EAAVGVGADHSAG
+762 EAAIGVGADHSG
-775 DGNAPAAPA
+775 DTNSTTAVNA
-784 ANEGGGH
+784 GGGH
-791 VIAYALAD
+791 VVAYALPD

>member
-1 MSESATTDKT
+1 MTESTLTNASR
-11 VKPPRITAV
+11 PPRITAIV
-20 AIGLFAATLLWQ
+20 IGIFAAALFWQGATLL
-32 GVGLAANGGTPYYA
+32 GMGGTPYYLV
-46 IAGLAMLFSA
+46 AGLAMLVAA
-56 WDLFAGRPRGFVTFS
+56 WDLFRGRPRGFVIFS
-71 GVLLFT
+71 GVLLLT

-85 GTGFWTVGS
+85 GSGFWTVGS
-94 RIWVVGLLSLWLC
+94 RIWIIGLFAVWLC
-107 LPFVRRGLWPQPMPR
+107 LPMIRRGLWPQPIPK
-122 LVSLRSVQI
+122 LFSLRSVQL
-131 SAVASALVLAS
+131 SAVASALVLGA
-142 MLVNQFG
+142 MCVNQFSG
-149 SNTSDYQPTIYG
+149 TNVDFEPKEYG
-161 PAQNSADW
+161 PAQNASDW
-169 HAYGGNKAGTRYAPF
+169 NAYGSNKAGTRYAPF
-184 ESINADNVSQLQ
+184 ETINADNVNQLQ
-196 RAWEIRTGVAGRF
+196 RAWEVRTGVAGRF
-209 SGTPIQI
+209 SGTPLQI
-216 GDGVYLCT
+216 GDGIYLCT
-224 AQNVMIALDP
+224 AQNVIISLDP
-234 DTGAER
+234 DSGEER

-248 TPPYSLLG
+248 TPPYSLFG

-263 YELED
+263 YKLED
-268 VPDGKQCK
+268 VVDGAQCK

-292 KNTGLPCEDFGD
+292 KDTGLPCEDFGN

-355 AYDPKTGQ
+355 AYDPKTGK

-371 REGQTQLPPDG
+371 REGNTQMPPDG

-417 GAHRSEAMEKYA
+417 GAHRTDAMEKYA
-429 SSIVAVDAKTGLT
+429 SSIVAVDATTGLT
-442 RWHYQTTHHDIWDY
+442 RWHFQTTHHDIWDY
-456 DVPSQPTLVDLTLAG
+456 DVPSQPTLVDLTLDG

-477 IMPTKRGE
+477 IVPTKRGE
-485 VFMLDR
+485 LFMLDR
-491 ATGELLTEVTER
+491 ETGELLTEVTER
-503 SVPETNLANE
+503 PVPQTDLENE
-513 WSSPTQ
+513 WSAPTQ

-524 MPSFAYPTITENLM
+524 MPTFAYPLITESKM
-538 MGVTPFDQIACR
+538 MGITPFDQIACR
-550 QKFLN
+550 KALLDLR
-555 VHYEGPMTPPSEQGT
+555 YEGPLTPPSERGT

-603 VVQMVPREDD
+603 TVHMIPREQD
-613 PITSGEGPSR
+613 PATNGEGPSR

-637 ARVDLFT
+637 ARVDMFS

-665 TQEIIWRRPVG
+665 TQEIVWRRPVG
-676 TAAIALPTGRVG
+676 TAAISLPGGRVG
-688 VPLEMGTPYS
+688 VPLEMGTPFS
-698 AGSIVTASGLI
+698 AGSIVTAGGLI

-718 FRALDLFTGE
+718 FRALDLFSGE
-728 ELYADSLHASSSATP
+728 ELFADPLHAASGATP

-749 KTGKQYVLLTVPG
+749 KTGKQYVLLTLPG
-762 EAAVGVGADHSAG
+762 EAAIGVGADHSG
-775 DGNAPAAPA
+775 DTDSTTAVNA
-784 ANEGGGH
+784 GGGH
-791 VIAYALAD
+791 VVAYALPD

>member
-1 MSESATTDKT
+1 MTESTLTNASR
-11 VKPPRITAV
+11 PPRITAIV
-20 AIGLFAATLLWQ
+20 IGIFAAALFWQGATLL
-32 GVGLAANGGTPYYA
+32 GMGGTPYYVV
-46 IAGLAMLFSA
+46 AGLAMLVAA
-56 WDLFAGRPRGFVTFS
+56 WDLFCGRPRGFVIFS
-71 GVLLFT
+71 GVLVLT

-85 GTGFWTVGS
+85 GSGFWTVGS
-94 RIWVVGLLSLWLC
+94 RIWIIGLFAVWLC
-107 LPFVRRGLWPQPMPR
+107 LPMIRRGLWPQPIPK
-122 LVSLRSVQI
+122 LFSLRSVQL
-131 SAVASALVLAS
+131 SAVASALVLGA
-142 MLVNQFG
+142 MCVNQFSG
-149 SNTSDYQPTIYG
+149 TNVDFEPKQYG
-161 PAQNSADW
+161 PAQNASDW
-169 HAYGGNKAGTRYAPF
+169 NAYGGNKAGTRYAPF
-184 ESINADNVSQLQ
+184 ETINADNVNQLQ
-196 RAWEIRTGVAGRF
+196 RAWEVRTGVAGRF
-209 SGTPIQI
+209 SGTPLQI
-216 GDGVYLCT
+216 GDGIYLCT
-224 AQNVMIALDP
+224 AQNVMISLDP
-234 DTGAER
+234 DSGEER

-248 TPPYSLLG
+248 TPPYSLFG

-263 YELED
+263 YKLED
-268 VPDGKQCK
+268 VADGAQCK

-292 KNTGLPCEDFGD
+292 KDTGLPCEDFGN

-355 AYDPKTGQ
+355 AYDPKTGK

-371 REGQTQLPPDG
+371 REGNTQMPPDG

-417 GAHRSEAMEKYA
+417 GAHRTDAMEKYA
-429 SSIVAVDAKTGLT
+429 SSIVAVDATTGLT
-442 RWHYQTTHHDIWDY
+442 RWHFQTTHHDIWDY
-456 DVPSQPTLVDLTLAG
+456 DVPSQPTLVDLTLDG

-477 IMPTKRGE
+477 IVPTKRGE
-485 VFMLDR
+485 LFMLDR
-491 ATGELLTEVTER
+491 ETGELLTEVTER
-503 SVPETNLANE
+503 PVPQTDLENE
-513 WSSPTQ
+513 WSAPTQ

-524 MPSFAYPTITENLM
+524 MPTFAYPLITESKM
-538 MGVTPFDQIACR
+538 MGITPFDQIACR
-550 QKFLN
+550 KALLDLR
-555 VHYEGPMTPPSEQGT
+555 YEGPLTPPSERGT

-603 VVQMVPREDD
+603 TVYMIPREQD
-613 PITSGEGPSR
+613 PATNGEGPSR

-637 ARVDLFT
+637 ARVDMFS

-665 TQEIIWRRPVG
+665 TQEIVWRRPVG
-676 TAAIALPTGRVG
+676 TAAISLPGGRVG
-688 VPLEMGTPYS
+688 VPLEMGTPFS
-698 AGSIVTASGLI
+698 AGSIVTAGGLI

-718 FRALDLFTGE
+718 FRALDLFSGE
-728 ELYADSLHASSSATP
+728 ELFADPLHAASGATP

-749 KTGKQYVLLTVPG
+749 KTGKQYVLLTLPG
-762 EAAVGVGADHSAG
+762 EAAIGVGADHSG
-775 DGNAPAAPA
+775 DTNSTTAVNA
-784 ANEGGGH
+784 GGGH
-791 VIAYALAD
+791 VVAYALPD

>member
-1 MSESATTDKT
+1 MTESTLTNASR
-11 VKPPRITAV
+11 PPRITAIV
-20 AIGLFAATLLWQ
+20 IGIFAAALFWQGATLL
-32 GVGLAANGGTPYYA
+32 GMGGTPYYVV
-46 IAGLAMLFSA
+46 AGLAMLVAA
-56 WDLFAGRPRGFVTFS
+56 WDLFCGRPRGFVIFS
-71 GVLLFT
+71 GVLLLT

-85 GTGFWTVGS
+85 GSGFWTVGS
-94 RIWVVGLLSLWLC
+94 RIWIIGLFAVWLC
-107 LPFVRRGLWPQPMPR
+107 LPMIRRGLWPQPIPK
-122 LVSLRSVQI
+122 LFSLRSVQL
-131 SAVASALVLAS
+131 SAVASALVLGA
-142 MLVNQFG
+142 MCVNQFSG
-149 SNTSDYQPTIYG
+149 TNVVFEPKQYG
-161 PAQNSADW
+161 PAQNASDW
-169 HAYGGNKAGTRYAPF
+169 NAYGGNKAGTRYAPF
-184 ESINADNVSQLQ
+184 ETINADNVNRLQ
-196 RAWEIRTGVAGRF
+196 RAWEVRTGVAGRF
-209 SGTPIQI
+209 SGTPLQI
-216 GDGVYLCT
+216 GDGIYLCT
-224 AQNVMIALDP
+224 AQNVMISLDP
-234 DTGAER
+234 DSGEER

-248 TPPYSLLG
+248 TPPYSLFG

-263 YELED
+263 YKLED
-268 VPDGKQCK
+268 VADGAQCK

-292 KNTGLPCEDFGD
+292 KDTGLPCEDFGN

-355 AYDPKTGQ
+355 AYDPKTGK

-371 REGQTQLPPDG
+371 REGNTQMPPDG

-417 GAHRSEAMEKYA
+417 GAHRTDAMEKYA
-429 SSIVAVDAKTGLT
+429 SSIVAVDATTGLT
-442 RWHYQTTHHDIWDY
+442 RWHFQTTHHDIWDY
-456 DVPSQPTLVDLTLAG
+456 DVPSQPTLVDLSLDG

-477 IMPTKRGE
+477 IVPTKRGE
-485 VFMLDR
+485 LFMLDR
-491 ATGELLTEVTER
+491 ETGELLTEVTER
-503 SVPETNLANE
+503 PVPQTDLENE
-513 WSSPTQ
+513 WSAPTQ

-524 MPSFAYPTITENLM
+524 MPTFAYPLITESKM
-538 MGVTPFDQIACR
+538 MGITPFDQIACR
-550 QKFLN
+550 KALLDLR
-555 VHYEGPMTPPSEQGT
+555 YEGPLTPPSERGT

-603 VVQMVPREDD
+603 TVHMIPREQD
-613 PITSGEGPSR
+613 PATNGEGPSR

-637 ARVDLFT
+637 ARVDMFS

-665 TQEIIWRRPVG
+665 TQEIVWRRPVG
-676 TAAIALPTGRVG
+676 TAAISLPGGRVG
-688 VPLEMGTPYS
+688 VPLEMGTPFS
-698 AGSIVTASGLI
+698 AGSIVTAGGLI

-718 FRALDLFTGE
+718 FRALDLFSGE
-728 ELYADSLHASSSATP
+728 ELFADSLHAASGATP

-749 KTGKQYVLLTVPG
+749 KTGKQYVLLTLPG
-762 EAAVGVGADHSAG
+762 EAAIGVGADHSG
-775 DGNAPAAPA
+775 DTNSTTAVNA
-784 ANEGGGH
+784 GGGH
-791 VIAYALAD
+791 VVAYALPD

>member
-1 MSESATTDKT
+1 MTESTLTNASR
-11 VKPPRITAV
+11 PPRITAIV
-20 AIGLFAATLLWQ
+20 IGIFAAALFWQGATLL
-32 GVGLAANGGTPYYA
+32 GMGGTPYYVV
-46 IAGLAMLFSA
+46 AGLAMLVAA
-56 WDLFAGRPRGFVTFS
+56 WDLFCGRPRGFVIFS
-71 GVLLFT
+71 GVLLLT

-85 GTGFWTVGS
+85 GSGFWTVGS
-94 RIWVVGLLSLWLC
+94 RIWIIGLFAVWLC
-107 LPFVRRGLWPQPMPR
+107 LPMIRRGLWPQPIPK
-122 LVSLRSVQI
+122 LFSLRSVQL
-131 SAVASALVLAS
+131 SAVASALVLGA
-142 MLVNQFG
+142 MCVNQFSG
-149 SNTSDYQPTIYG
+149 TNVDFEPKQYG
-161 PAQNSADW
+161 PAQNASDW
-169 HAYGGNKAGTRYAPF
+169 NAYGGNKAGTRYAPF
-184 ESINADNVSQLQ
+184 ETINANNVNQLQ
-196 RAWEIRTGVAGRF
+196 RAWEVRTGVAGRF
-209 SGTPIQI
+209 SGTPLQI
-216 GDGVYLCT
+216 GDGIYLCT
-224 AQNVMIALDP
+224 AQNVMISLDP
-234 DTGAER
+234 DSGEER

-248 TPPYSLLG
+248 TPPYSLFG

-263 YELED
+263 YQLED
-268 VPDGKQCK
+268 VADDAQCK

-292 KNTGLPCEDFGD
+292 KDTGLPCEDFGN

-355 AYDPKTGQ
+355 AYDPKTGK

-371 REGQTQLPPDG
+371 REGNTQMPPDG

-417 GAHRSEAMEKYA
+417 GAHRTDAMEKYA
-429 SSIVAVDAKTGLT
+429 SSIVAVDATTGLT
-442 RWHYQTTHHDIWDY
+442 RWHFQTTHHDIWDY
-456 DVPSQPTLVDLTLAG
+456 DVPSQPTLVDLTLDG

-477 IMPTKRGE
+477 IVPTKRGE
-485 VFMLDR
+485 LFMLDR
-491 ATGELLTEVTER
+491 ETGELLTEVTER
-503 SVPETNLANE
+503 PVPQTDLENE
-513 WSSPTQ
+513 WSAPTQ

-524 MPSFAYPTITENLM
+524 MPTFAYPLITESKM
-538 MGVTPFDQIACR
+538 MGITPFDQIACR
-550 QKFLN
+550 KALLDLR
-555 VHYEGPMTPPSEQGT
+555 YEGPLTPPSERGT

-603 VVQMVPREDD
+603 TVHMIPREQD
-613 PITSGEGPSR
+613 PATNGEGPSR

-637 ARVDLFT
+637 ARVDMFS

-665 TQEIIWRRPVG
+665 TQEIVWRRPVG
-676 TAAIALPTGRVG
+676 TAAISLPGGRVG
-688 VPLEMGTPYS
+688 VPLEMGTPFS
-698 AGSIVTASGLI
+698 AGSIVTAGGLI

-718 FRALDLFTGE
+718 FRALDLFSGE
-728 ELYADSLHASSSATP
+728 ELFADPLHAASGATP

-749 KTGKQYVLLTVPG
+749 KTGKQYVLLTLPG
-762 EAAVGVGADHSAG
+762 EAAIGVGADHSG
-775 DGNAPAAPA
+775 DTNSTTAVNA
-784 ANEGGGH
+784 GGGH
-791 VIAYALAD
+791 VVAYALPD

>member
-1 MSESATTDKT
+1 MTESTLTNASR
-11 VKPPRITAV
+11 PPRITAIV
-20 AIGLFAATLLWQ
+20 IGIFAAALFWQGATLL
-32 GVGLAANGGTPYYA
+32 GMGGTPYYLV
-46 IAGLAMLFSA
+46 AGLAMLVAA
-56 WDLFAGRPRGFVTFS
+56 WDLFCGRPRGFVIFS
-71 GVLLFT
+71 GVLLLT

-85 GTGFWTVGS
+85 GSGFWTVGS
-94 RIWVVGLLSLWLC
+94 RIWIIGLFAVWLC
-107 LPFVRRGLWPQPMPR
+107 LPMIRRGLWPQPIPK
-122 LVSLRSVQI
+122 LFSLRSVQL
-131 SAVASALVLAS
+131 SAVASALVLGA
-142 MLVNQFG
+142 MCVNQFSG
-149 SNTSDYQPTIYG
+149 TNVDFEPKQYG
-161 PAQNSADW
+161 PAQNASDW
-169 HAYGGNKAGTRYAPF
+169 NAYGGNKAGTRYAPF
-184 ESINADNVSQLQ
+184 ETINANNVNQLQ
-196 RAWEIRTGVAGRF
+196 RAWEVRTGVAGRF
-209 SGTPIQI
+209 SGTPLQI
-216 GDGVYLCT
+216 GDGIYLCT
-224 AQNVMIALDP
+224 AQNVMISLDP
-234 DTGAER
+234 DSGEER

-248 TPPYSLLG
+248 TPPYSLFG

-263 YELED
+263 YKLED
-268 VPDGKQCK
+268 VADGAQCK

-292 KNTGLPCEDFGD
+292 KDTGLPCEDFGN

-355 AYDPKTGQ
+355 AYDPKTGK

-371 REGQTQLPPDG
+371 REGNTQMPPDG

-417 GAHRSEAMEKYA
+417 GAHRTDAMEKYA
-429 SSIVAVDAKTGLT
+429 SSIVAVDATTGLT
-442 RWHYQTTHHDIWDY
+442 RWHFQTTHHDIWDY
-456 DVPSQPTLVDLTLAG
+456 DVPSQPTLVDLTLDG

-477 IMPTKRGE
+477 IVPTKRGE
-485 VFMLDR
+485 LFMLDR
-491 ATGELLTEVTER
+491 ETGELLTEVTER
-503 SVPETNLANE
+503 PVPQTDLENE
-513 WSSPTQ
+513 WSAPTQ

-524 MPSFAYPTITENLM
+524 MPTFAYPLITESKM
-538 MGVTPFDQIACR
+538 MGITPFDQIACR
-550 QKFLN
+550 KALLDLR
-555 VHYEGPMTPPSEQGT
+555 YEGPLTPPSERGT

-603 VVQMVPREDD
+603 TVHMIPREQD
-613 PITSGEGPSR
+613 PATNGEGPSR

-637 ARVDLFT
+637 ARVDMFS

-665 TQEIIWRRPVG
+665 TQEIVWRRPVG
-676 TAAIALPTGRVG
+676 TAAISLPGGRVG
-688 VPLEMGTPYS
+688 VPLEMGTPFS
-698 AGSIVTASGLI
+698 AGSIVTAGGLI

-718 FRALDLFTGE
+718 FRALDLFSGE
-728 ELYADSLHASSSATP
+728 ELFADPLHAASGATP

-749 KTGKQYVLLTVPG
+749 KTGKQYVLLTLPG
-762 EAAVGVGADHSAG
+762 EAAIGVGADHSG
-775 DGNAPAAPA
+775 DTNSTTAVNA
-784 ANEGGGH
+784 GGGH
-791 VIAYALAD
+791 VVAYTLPD

>member
-1 MSESATTDKT
+1 MTESTLTNASR
-11 VKPPRITAV
+11 PPRITAIV
-20 AIGLFAATLLWQ
+20 IGIFAAALFWQGATLL
-32 GVGLAANGGTPYYA
+32 GMGGTPYYVV
-46 IAGLAMLFSA
+46 AGLAMLVAA
-56 WDLFAGRPRGFVTFS
+56 WDLFCGRPRGFVIFS
-71 GVLLFT
+71 GVLLLT

-85 GTGFWTVGS
+85 GSGFWTVGS
-94 RIWVVGLLSLWLC
+94 RIWIIGLFAVWLC
-107 LPFVRRGLWPQPMPR
+107 LPMIRRGLWPQPIPK
-122 LVSLRSVQI
+122 LFSLRSVQL
-131 SAVASALVLAS
+131 SAVASALVLGA
-142 MLVNQFG
+142 MCVNQFSG
-149 SNTSDYQPTIYG
+149 TNVDFEPKEYG
-161 PAQNSADW
+161 PVQNASDW
-169 HAYGGNKAGTRYAPF
+169 NAYGGNKAGTRYAPF
-184 ESINADNVSQLQ
+184 ETITADNVNQLQ
-196 RAWEIRTGVAGRF
+196 RAWEVRTGVAGRF
-209 SGTPIQI
+209 SGTPLQI
-216 GDGVYLCT
+216 GDGIYLCT
-224 AQNVMIALDP
+224 AQNVMISLDP
-234 DTGAER
+234 DNGEER

-248 TPPYSLLG
+248 TPPYSLFG

-263 YELED
+263 YKLED
-268 VPDGKQCK
+268 VADGAQCK

-292 KNTGLPCEDFGD
+292 KDTGLPCEDFGN

-355 AYDPKTGQ
+355 AYDPKTGK

-371 REGQTQLPPDG
+371 REGNTQMPPDG

-417 GAHRSEAMEKYA
+417 GAHRTDAMEKYA
-429 SSIVAVDAKTGLT
+429 SSIVAVDATTGLT
-442 RWHYQTTHHDIWDY
+442 RWHFQTTHHDIWDY
-456 DVPSQPTLVDLTLAG
+456 DVPSQPTLVDLTLDG

-477 IMPTKRGE
+477 IVPTKRGE
-485 VFMLDR
+485 LFMLDR
-491 ATGELLTEVTER
+491 ETGELLTEVTER
-503 SVPETNLANE
+503 PVPQTDLENE
-513 WSSPTQ
+513 WSAPTQ

-524 MPSFAYPTITENLM
+524 MPTFAYPLITESKM
-538 MGVTPFDQIACR
+538 MGITPFDQIACR
-550 QKFLN
+550 KALLDLR
-555 VHYEGPMTPPSEQGT
+555 YEGPLTPPSERGT

-603 VVQMVPREDD
+603 TIHMIPREQD
-613 PITSGEGPSR
+613 PATNGEGPSR

-637 ARVDLFT
+637 ARVDMFT

-665 TQEIIWRRPVG
+665 TQEIVWRRPVG
-676 TAAIALPTGRVG
+676 TAAISLPGGRVG
-688 VPLEMGTPYS
+688 VPLEMGTPFS
-698 AGSIVTASGLI
+698 AGSIVTAGGLI

-718 FRALDLFTGE
+718 FRALDLFSGE
-728 ELYADSLHASSSATP
+728 ELFADPLHAASGATP

-749 KTGKQYVLLTVPG
+749 KTGKQYVLLTLPG
-762 EAAVGVGADHSAG
+762 EAAIGVGADHSG
-775 DGNAPAAPA
+775 DTNSTTAVNA
-784 ANEGGGH
+784 GGGH
-791 VIAYALAD
+791 VVAYTLPD